1 MLLPVL
7 NTGHFPCTLC
17 NNVAKYRGG
26 MFKFNL
32 QIIDKKTEMIYTDCT
47 GIFRTKRKGQGTSL
61 EDQLLG
67 SSPGGSRELK
77 AGTVSA
83 RIRKQLLN

>member
-17 NNVAKYRGG
+17 NNLAKYRGD

-32 QIIDKKTEMIYTDCT
+32 QIIGKKTEMIYTDCT

-61 EDQLLG
+61 EDQLPG
-67 SSPGGSRELK
+67 PSPGGSREFK
-77 AGTVSA
+77 VGTALA
-83 RIRKQLLN
+83 RIRKQLLD